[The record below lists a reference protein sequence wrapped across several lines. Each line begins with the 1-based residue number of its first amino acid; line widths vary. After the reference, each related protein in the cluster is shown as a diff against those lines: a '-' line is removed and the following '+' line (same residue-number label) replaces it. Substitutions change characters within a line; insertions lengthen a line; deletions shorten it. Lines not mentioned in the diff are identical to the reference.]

1 MRTGYRCV
9 SLALPAAFALL
20 MTIAHGSNAAPD
32 ATLPTLAQD
41 ASVPLPPARIQ
52 QAIAQLDGMAERTM
66 AHSGIPGM
74 SIAVVHGGKTVYAK
88 GFGVRKSGDAARVD
102 ADTVFQLASLSK
114 PIGATVIARRVGHDK
129 VAWSLPIRASLPRF
143 ALSDPYASAQVTIA
157 DLYAHRSGLPD
168 HAGDKLEDLGYSR
181 EEALERLRFV
191 PLSGFRTR
199 YAYTN
204 FGITAAAEAVA
215 SLTGRD
221 WATLSEETLYR
232 PLGMA
237 STSSR
242 FTDYKMRANRAVTH
256 VKVNGAYVPGEERDP
271 DEQSPAGGVSS
282 SANDMAKWLA
292 FLIDGARAGNDGRG
306 NDSALR
312 EAMSAQIVSRVP
324 ETANDRPGYYGYGFN
339 VGVSPSGRMTMSHSG
354 AFLLGAATSFMVI
367 PSADVGIVVLTN
379 ASPTGAPESIVASFN
394 DLVQVGHVQRNWTAL
409 FESMFAPLLR
419 PTGLLVGAER
429 PRHPVPRKANAT
441 YTGTYRNAYYGPL
454 QVVDEHGTLTLRL
467 GPRPTSFRLS
477 HWDGDEFTFM
487 LNNENA
493 PPGTISKASFSDGKV
508 LLEYYDDG
516 GLGTF
521 VR

>member
-1 MRTGYRCV
+1 
-9 SLALPAAFALL
+9 
-20 MTIAHGSNAAPD
+20 
-32 ATLPTLAQD
+32 
-41 ASVPLPPARIQ
+41 
-52 QAIAQLDGMAERTM
+52 
-66 AHSGIPGM
+66 
-74 SIAVVHGGKTVYAK
+74 
-88 GFGVRKSGDAARVD
+88 
-102 ADTVFQLASLSK
+102 
-114 PIGATVIARRVGHDK
+114 
-129 VAWSLPIRASLPRF
+129 
-143 ALSDPYASAQVTIA
+143 
-157 DLYAHRSGLPD
+157 
-168 HAGDKLEDLGYSR
+168 
-181 EEALERLRFV
+181 
-191 PLSGFRTR
+191 
-199 YAYTN
+199 
-204 FGITAAAEAVA
+204 
-215 SLTGRD
+215 
-221 WATLSEETLYR
+221 
-232 PLGMA
+232 
-237 STSSR
+237 
-242 FTDYKMRANRAVTH
+242 
-256 VKVNGAYVPGEERDP
+256 
-271 DEQSPAGGVSS
+271 
-282 SANDMAKWLA
+282 
-292 FLIDGARAGNDGRG
+292 
-306 NDSALR
+306 
-312 EAMSAQIVSRVP
+312 
-324 ETANDRPGYYGYGFN
+324 
-339 VGVSPSGRMTMSHSG
+339 MTMSHSG